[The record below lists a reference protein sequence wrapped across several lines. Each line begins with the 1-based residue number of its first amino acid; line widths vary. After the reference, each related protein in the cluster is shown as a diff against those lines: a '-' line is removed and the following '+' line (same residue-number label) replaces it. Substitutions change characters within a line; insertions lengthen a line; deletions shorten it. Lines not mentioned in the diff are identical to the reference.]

1 MTPQLMARFNS
12 LRPHLHGQPGYALY
26 MHSTL
31 GKVVAISIA
40 IVGLSGC
47 SLAETVVDTI
57 STADVCT
64 KASVIS
70 DDITEVVVLAVT
82 NPLGLD
88 TYASEL
94 RSSNEEL
101 KALKPTDDDLA
112 DALSRGTQ
120 GLDDLLDLIDDP
132 NADIFGELPDTVAR
146 TQVAFLDAAEIC
158 KDYLD

>member
-1 MTPQLMARFNS
+1 MARFNS
-12 LRPHLHGQPGYALY
+12 LRPYTRGQDGYAQD

-31 GKVVAISIA
+31 GKVAALSVA

-70 DDITEVVVLAVT
+70 DDITEVAVLTVT

-132 NADIFGELPDTVAR
+132 NADILEELPDTVAQ